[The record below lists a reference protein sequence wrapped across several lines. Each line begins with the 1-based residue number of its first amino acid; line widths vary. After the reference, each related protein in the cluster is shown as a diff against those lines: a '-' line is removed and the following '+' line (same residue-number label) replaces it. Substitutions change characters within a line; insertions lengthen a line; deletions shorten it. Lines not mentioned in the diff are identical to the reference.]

1 MQELNGKLRFH
12 LFQQLLCGC
21 VLDETLCVTVIVNTF
36 VVLLNLSVAVPM
48 AELFVGTSFDPI
60 NISAEKVVIL
70 GPELVYHVQ
79 DDKVTK
85 RNNAVNKLNNFF
97 MIIFLLNEYT

>member
-1 MQELNGKLRFH
+1 
-12 LFQQLLCGC
+12 
-21 VLDETLCVTVIVNTF
+21 
-36 VVLLNLSVAVPM
+36 LLNLSVATHGSGIVCW
-48 AELFVGTSFDPI
+48 TSFDPI

-70 GPELVYHVQ
+70 GPWVGLSSLQ

-97 MIIFLLNEYT
+97 HDYFVERIYIIVKHN